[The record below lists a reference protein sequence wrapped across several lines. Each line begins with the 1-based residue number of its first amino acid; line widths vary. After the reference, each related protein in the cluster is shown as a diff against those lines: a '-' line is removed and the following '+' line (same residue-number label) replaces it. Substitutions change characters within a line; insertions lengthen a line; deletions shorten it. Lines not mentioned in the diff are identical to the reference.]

1 MPYLFTLIVTLFLT
15 GCVRPSIGNNT
26 AQTEKKPES
35 IQLEGNYTLEKGL
48 IVYSDSDMSINKTI
62 NSSNLVIEKLDEND
76 FGFYYT
82 TQIEDRYTGK
92 YFGIFHY
99 KDGKFYQKVI
109 EDKGEV
115 SLLENLELIKE
126 DKKLKLTLKTNH
138 GKRVIIWKEDPKMV
152 ITKELKE
159 VQKSYIK
166 ICKEEYMKIEK
177 D

>member
-1 MPYLFTLIVTLFLT
+1 MPYLFTLIVILFLT
-15 GCVRPSIGNNT
+15 GCVSPSSGDNR
-26 AQTEKKPES
+26 AQTEKRQETP
-35 IQLEGNYTLEKGL
+35 QLEGNYTLEKGL
-48 IVYSDSDMSINKTI
+48 IVYSKSDISINKTI

-82 TQIEDRYTGK
+82 TQIEDRYRGK

-115 SLLENLELIKE
+115 SLLGNLELIQE
-126 DKKLKLTLKTNH
+126 ENRLKLTVNTNH
-138 GKRVIIWKEDPKMV
+138 GKRILIWGKEPKMV

-159 VQKSYIK
+159 VQESYIK
-166 ICKEEYMKIEK
+166 FCKEKYMKIEK